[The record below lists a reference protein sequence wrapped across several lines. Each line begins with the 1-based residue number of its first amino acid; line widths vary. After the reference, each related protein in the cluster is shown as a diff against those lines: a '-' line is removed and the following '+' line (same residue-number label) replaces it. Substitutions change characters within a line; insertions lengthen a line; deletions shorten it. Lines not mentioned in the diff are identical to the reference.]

1 MKDVEQETS
10 VFSNLI
16 IEKSEQEVHA
26 EQAYENCLKYK
37 HELSELKSHYGYPIL
52 VCNECKVKY
61 TLKLIIGGRQ
71 VASVSPL

>member
-1 MKDVEQETS
+1 MKDAEQETS

-37 HELSELKSHYGYPIL
+37 HELRELKSPNGYPIL
-52 VCNECKVKY
+52 VCNVCNVKY
-61 TLKLIIGGRQ
+61 TLKLTIGVRK